1 MKDEIN
7 IFLNKFKI
15 KNTFSKNIIATILF
29 LIALHFYF
37 YSSIGTY
44 NYLHKRPCSIHSS
57 AQCQRASVALNYF
70 EEDMSFF
77 KPRVQ
82 RAAHSDG
89 ESRITGLEFPI
100 IYYVAAILYK
110 FFGVNEVYLKYISL
124 LLCSF
129 GFVCYN
135 LLVLKYI
142 KNIILSIVIVLAA
155 SFSPVLLY
163 YIPNFMPDAPAF
175 ALMLAAWYFFF
186 NFLESNKIYNLR
198 LFIFFGILS
207 ALIKAP
213 FLMGFFVVL
222 FLIALDYLNF
232 FKTNT
237 KQNIFLNRKKIVL
250 YILFGFIVVISWY
263 YYARWLAKINNN
275 ETFSLE
281 PVLAISWEIVSKI
294 SETVINIWLFQYYPY
309 ETYVFIFGIILILI
323 IGFKFVNRLL
333 ATITILYILG
343 SLCYIYLFLKQF
355 MWHDYYIIS
364 LLPAV
369 FFLFLTFADF
379 TRNIS
384 DKYSSIILVILFI
397 TIYFNIKECRI
408 WTKKQYNDRFS
419 DYVLSSDP
427 ANTYIPYEDLETKLR
442 SLGIKRD
449 NMVLFAFDNSFC
461 NQMYLSNQL
470 GYSFDRAISSTDLK
484 KLVSNPKYKYL
495 VVNDTIQFNKIY
507 GKELKEKIISSHR
520 SLLIYKLF
528 N

>member
-175 ALMLAAWYFFF
+175 ALMLAAWYFDHF
-186 NFLESNKIYNLR
+186 R
-198 LFIFFGILS
+198 G
-207 ALIKAP
+207 
-213 FLMGFFVVL
+213 
-222 FLIALDYLNF
+222 LIACGL
-232 FKTNT
+232 
-237 KQNIFLNRKKIVL
+237 Q
-250 YILFGFIVVISWY
+250 
-263 YYARWLAKINNN
+263 
-275 ETFSLE
+275 
-281 PVLAISWEIVSKI
+281 
-294 SETVINIWLFQYYPY
+294 
-309 ETYVFIFGIILILI
+309 
-323 IGFKFVNRLL
+323 
-333 ATITILYILG
+333 
-343 SLCYIYLFLKQF
+343 
-355 MWHDYYIIS
+355 HD
-364 LLPAV
+364 L
-369 FFLFLTFADF
+369 
-379 TRNIS
+379 
-384 DKYSSIILVILFI
+384 
-397 TIYFNIKECRI
+397 
-408 WTKKQYNDRFS
+408 
-419 DYVLSSDP
+419 
-427 ANTYIPYEDLETKLR
+427 
-442 SLGIKRD
+442 
-449 NMVLFAFDNSFC
+449 
-461 NQMYLSNQL
+461 
-470 GYSFDRAISSTDLK
+470 
-484 KLVSNPKYKYL
+484 
-495 VVNDTIQFNKIY
+495 
-507 GKELKEKIISSHR
+507 
-520 SLLIYKLF
+520 
-528 N
+528 

>member
-1 MKDEIN
+1 MKNKIN
-7 IFLNKFKI
+7 IFFKKFII
-15 KNTFSKNIIATILF
+15 KNTYAKNIIATILF
-29 LIALHFYF
+29 IIALHFYF
-37 YSSIGTY
+37 YSYIGTY

-57 AQCQRASVALNYF
+57 AQCQRASIALNYY
-70 EEDMSFF
+70 EEDMNFF

-82 RAAHSDG
+82 KTVHIDG

-100 IYYVAAILYK
+100 IYYTAAIFYK
-110 FFGVNEVYLKYISL
+110 CFGFNEIYLKYISL

-129 GFVCYN
+129 GFIFYN
-135 LLVLKYI
+135 LIVLKYI

-163 YIPNFMPDAPAF
+163 YIPNFMPDAPALG
-175 ALMLAAWYFFF
+175 LMLAAWYFFF
-186 NFLESNKIYNLR
+186 NFLESNKICNFR
-198 LFIFFGILS
+198 WFIFFGTLS
-207 ALIKAP
+207 ALIKAT

-222 FLIALDYLNF
+222 CLIVLDYLKF

-237 KQNIFLNRKKIVL
+237 KENIILNRKKILSHV
-250 YILFGFIVVISWY
+250 LFGFIIVISWY
-263 YYARWLAKINNN
+263 FYASWLAKINNN

-281 PVLAISWEIVSKI
+281 PVLASSWEIVSKV
-294 SETVINIWLFQYYPY
+294 SETVINLWLFQYYPY
-309 ETYVFIFGIILILI
+309 ETYVFIGAIILILI

-333 ATITILYILG
+333 ASITILYFLG
-343 SLCYIYLFLKQF
+343 SLCYIYLFLNQF

-364 LLPAV
+364 LLPVV

-379 TRNIS
+379 ARTIS
-384 DKYSSIILVILFI
+384 DKYSSIILLILFI

-419 DYVLSSDP
+419 DYVLSSNP
-427 ANTYIPYEDLETKLR
+427 TNTFIAYEDLETKLR
-442 SLGIKRD
+442 SLGIRRD
-449 NMVLFAFDNSFC
+449 NKVLFAFDNYFC

-470 GYSFDRAISSTDLK
+470 GYSFDTSISSTDLK
-484 KLVSNPKYKYL
+484 KLVNNPKYKYL

-507 GKELKEKIISSHR
+507 GKDLKEKIISSHR